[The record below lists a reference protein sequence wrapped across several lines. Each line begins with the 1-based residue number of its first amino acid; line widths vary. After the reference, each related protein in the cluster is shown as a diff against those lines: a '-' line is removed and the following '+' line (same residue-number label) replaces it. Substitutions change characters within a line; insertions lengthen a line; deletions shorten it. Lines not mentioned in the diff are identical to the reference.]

1 MRYIQHVS
9 NGLTAKEKVE
19 LIMAVAS
26 GKDQQH
32 LIQTYLDLDDNKVQQ
47 EWIYGQL
54 GILRPASARGKA
66 AM

>member
-1 MRYIQHVS
+1 
-9 NGLTAKEKVE
+9 
-19 LIMAVAS
+19 MAVAS